1 LWPQAID
8 VGIDDLTQLADGGED
23 GALVLRL
30 IGADKTG
37 DIDPIAA
44 DEGIGR
50 SPIAEK
56 AIHVDAERLHQ
67 VLVRIAAGGGLPRRI
82 RLPWS

>member
-1 LWPQAID
+1 
-8 VGIDDLTQLADGGED
+8 LANGGED

-37 DIDPIAA
+37 DIDPITA
-44 DEGIGR
+44 DEGIGW

-56 AIHVDAERLHQ
+56 AIHIDAERLH
-67 VLVRIAAGGGLPRRI
+67 
-82 RLPWS
+82 